1 MNFLIHILLRFLR
14 LDFLTPGGMIDKN
27 LTRLLILV
35 IFGMVTFFGVAGVLI
50 LVDTYFLDINQSLD
64 ILNKLTGRRHS
75 NSILNLLIGLTEIII
90 LGVPLYLIIK
100 IIKKSPHLWKDLWRG
115 KTMKEIAEQ
124 HDKENAFGK
133 HVQKELDSYKKWKN
147 KDK

>member
-1 MNFLIHILLRFLR
+1 MNFF
-14 LDFLTPGGMIDKN
+14 TPGGMIDKN

-35 IFGMVTFFGVAGVLI
+35 VFGMMTLFAVMGLDVL
-50 LVDTYFLDINQSLD
+50 VGTYFPDVENKYLEPIM
-64 ILNKLTGRRHS
+64 NKLIGVKHS
-75 NSILNLLIGLTEIII
+75 NSILNMLIALIEIII

-100 IIKKSPHLWKDLWRG
+100 IMKKSPHLWKDLWRG

-124 HDKENAFGK
+124 HDKENSFGK
-133 HVQKELDSYKKWKN
+133 HLHKEIDSYKKWKN

>member
-1 MNFLIHILLRFLR
+1 MN
-14 LDFLTPGGMIDKN
+14 FLTPGGMIDKN

-35 IFGMVTFFGVAGVLI
+35 VFGMMTLFAVMGLDVL
-50 LVDTYFLDINQSLD
+50 VGTYFPDVENKYLEPIM
-64 ILNKLTGRRHS
+64 NKLIGVKHS
-75 NSILNLLIGLTEIII
+75 NSILNMLIALIEIII

-100 IIKKSPHLWKDLWRG
+100 IMKKSPHLWKDLWRG

-124 HDKENAFGK
+124 HDKENSFGK
-133 HVQKELDSYKKWKN
+133 YVHKEIDSYKKWKN